1 MKKVLFFLAM
11 ALTCAF
17 ATAQTNQVVWLNGKV
32 LYGHPITTIDSM
44 TYDMNGMME
53 GDTLHLIMP
62 RSTMYVVHDTVI
74 KTIKDTVYIDV
85 CGSGVATVSTS
96 AVTHATYNSL
106 ALGGTVRFSDYDA
119 ITERGICYA
128 THSEPTT
135 ADNVTKAG
143 KGTGTFSITITGLTP
158 QTTYYLRAYAVNES
172 GTAYGDEIAYTTPEK
187 ENTGGGSTGTEGS
200 LVGKFS
206 VSSSKQ
212 VSFSKGNLQYQ
223 ASTNTWRFA
232 ENQTD
237 YIGGAN
243 SNISATYDGW
253 IDLFGWGTSGYDN
266 TANDPLSM
274 NYQPWATSTM
284 DLNKIKTDS
293 TQNCEMLPIIGECSW
308 DYTYLDASNNTY
320 GYGPSYN
327 MTDRNLTGSSANYDW
342 GVYNAISN
350 GGNRAG
356 MWRTLT
362 SSEWNYLFNSRTNA
376 QYLWSQGTVNGVC
389 GMIILPDNFSKPA
402 SISWTPK
409 ANSWS
414 TNTYTSEQ
422 WATLQA
428 IGAVFP
434 ACFGLPLRVG
444 CELCAGPR
452 LLLVCYALRLG
463 RRALPEL
470 LLGRGEHERQLSQQR
485 ASSPSRSRFN
495 QIIVAAISQ
504 EWLLQ
509 WQKLYYFACPS
520 MGQAKKPAGQ
530 CIIGTMLL
538 GDDAARV
545 VIRRQPKGAMFG

>member
-32 LYGHPITTIDSM
+32 LYGHPIASIDSM

-53 GDTLHLIMP
+53 GDTLYLIMP
-62 RSTMYVVHDTVI
+62 RSTMYVVHDTVTN
-74 KTIKDTVYIDV
+74 TIKDTVYIDV
-85 CGSGVATVSTS
+85 CGSGVAIVTTN

-106 ALGGTVRFSDYDA
+106 ALSGTVRFSDYDA

-128 THSEPTT
+128 THTEPTT
-135 ADNVTKAG
+135 SDNVAKAG
-143 KGTGTFSITITGLTP
+143 KGTGTFSITATGLTE
-158 QTTYYLRAYAVNES
+158 QTKYYLRAYAVNAS
-172 GTAYGDEIAYTTPEK
+172 GTAYGDEIVYTTPEK
-187 ENTGGGSTGTEGS
+187 GNAGGGSTGTEGS

-237 YIGGAN
+237 YIGEAN

-253 IDLFGWGTSGYDN
+253 IDLFGWGTSGYNN
-266 TANDPLSM
+266 TANDPLAM

-293 TQNCEMLPIIGECSW
+293 TQNCEMQPITGECGW
-308 DYTYLDASNNTY
+308 DYTYLDASKNTY

-327 MTDRNLTGSSANYDW
+327 MSDRNLTGSSANYDW

-350 GGNRAG
+350 GGNKAG
-356 MWRTLT
+356 LWRTLT
-362 SSEWNYLFNSRTNA
+362 SGEWNYLFNSRTNA
-376 QYLWSQGTVNGVC
+376 QYLWSQATVNGVY
-389 GMIILPDNFSKPA
+389 GVIILPDNFSRPA

-422 WATLQA
+422 WSTLQA
-428 IGAVFP
+428 IGAVFLP
-434 ACFGLPLRVG
+434 A
-444 CELCAGPR
+444 AGYR
-452 LLLVCYALRLG
+452 IGQDVIDVQSCGNYW
-463 RRALPEL
+463 
-470 LLGRGEHERQLSQQR
+470 SST
-485 ASSPSRSRFN
+485 ASSSDGAYHLDFN
-495 QIIVAAISQ
+495 GS
-504 EWLLQ
+504 
-509 WQKLYYFACPS
+509 Y
-520 MGQAKKPAGQ
+520 
-530 CIIGTMLL
+530 L
-538 GDDAARV
+538 GPQSDYGRCGGFSVRLVQDL
-545 VIRRQPKGAMFG
+545 